1 MVAHNP
7 KKSNHEQPVSIEWQ
21 LPDVHT
27 HLDALQQWVCQSAQN
42 GTSAHVFERG
52 LFDELLALG
61 KTLFQAFLKLVGPG
75 DFGPSLPLDDGRLVQ
90 RSEKQHA
97 RRLLTVFG
105 EFFVSRWVYAQYANS
120 KVEFAPT
127 DQRLQLPASEVS
139 YLLQEWDQLLGVEQ
153 AFGQVREVIET
164 ILRLPQSVDTL
175 ERTNQQMAEAAPVFR
190 DSQGPVDLAKEGALL
205 VVTEDNKG
213 IPMVRPVEEKPAG
226 AHRSKGEKANK
237 KQMAC
242 IGCVYSVDPHVRT
255 PEELVATLFRDPDR
269 PKTKAP
275 EAQNKRYWAELS
287 RERDGEEVRGQDL
300 VFQQLQKEID
310 SRRQP
315 EQWLAH
321 LCDGQASLETD
332 RQKYLPEDA
341 RTVDILDLM
350 HVLPRAWEA
359 AHVFHAEGSAAA
371 SAFVREHLTRILHGQ
386 VGKVIATWRRRGTLQ
401 GLKGAKKKSLRT
413 ICAFLEKNKHRMR
426 YDEYLRMGFPIA
438 TGVIEGACRHVIK
451 DRMERAGM
459 RWKVPGAQAMLN
471 LRTIHTNGDWTAFQD
486 FRIALVNECLYP
498 NTKTFE
504 AREWPAHQAA

>member
-1 MVAHNP
+1 MVAQNP

-27 HLDALQQWVCQSAQN
+27 HLDALQQWVCQSAQD

-52 LFDELLALG
+52 LFDQLLALG

-75 DFGPSLPLDDGRLVQ
+75 DFGPSLTLDDGRLVH
-90 RSEKQHA
+90 RSEEQHA

-120 KVEFAPT
+120 KVAFAPT

-164 ILRLPQSVDTL
+164 ILRLSQSVDTL

-190 DSQGPVDLAKEGALL
+190 ESQGPVDLAKEGALV

-226 AHRSKGEKANK
+226 AHRTKGEKANK

-269 PKTKAP
+269 PKAKP
-275 EAQNKRYWAELS
+275 PQAQNKRYWAELS

-300 VFQQLQKEID
+300 VFQQLQKEIAT
-310 SRRQP
+310 RRQP

-341 RTVDILDLM
+341 HTVDILDLM

-359 AHVFHAEGSAAA
+359 AHVFHAEGSAEA

-386 VGKVIATWRRRGTLQ
+386 VGKVIANWRRRGTLQ

-471 LRTIHTNGDWTAFQD
+471 LRTIYTNGDWTVFQD
-486 FRIALVNECLYP
+486 FRISLENECLYP

-504 AREWPAHQAA
+504 AREWPAYQAA